1 MRQKQAFFILFLV
14 VYTCTSISLKAQKL
28 KITEVSASTTPSATP
43 STIPSAPNLI
53 VITTDGLR
61 WQEIFNGLDLA
72 LANHKK
78 FNHGDSAYLFNK
90 YDAATASERQA
101 KLLPFITQNLGKKGL
116 LFGNRFKENKVDVAN
131 PHWFSYPGYNE
142 IFTGYPD
149 SAINSNNYPPNPHE
163 NVLAFLQKQK
173 GYQNKVIAFGAWDAY
188 NRILNEA
195 ASGFPVING
204 FENLLPILQDPQTK
218 ILADMLKD
226 SYRPFKEAECL
237 DLFTHHQAKYYLT
250 TKRPKVMYIS
260 YGETDEWAHEGNYS
274 AYLDAAHQVDAWV
287 ADIWEWV
294 QRTPG
299 YKDNTYLLITT
310 DHGRGFGD
318 GWTDHGADVKGAS
331 SIWFG
336 LMGPDKQSNLNKI
349 AAAMKTNMGEQTA
362 NQQLYQKQ
370 LAATMAKLLGLTFTA
385 DHPIG
390 EPVY

>member
-1 MRQKQAFFILFLV
+1 MNQKSSIFAVFLAILIIQNNGLNAQKQIE
-14 VYTCTSISLKAQKL
+14 
-28 KITEVSASTTPSATP
+28 EVG
-43 STIPSAPNLI
+43 IDRSAPNLI

-61 WQEIFNGLDLA
+61 WQEVFNGMDFA
-72 LANHKK
+72 LANSKK
-78 FNHGDSAYLFNK
+78 FNHGDSAYIYKK
-90 YDAATASERQA
+90 YGSISVKERQA
-101 KLLPFITQNLGKKGL
+101 KLLPFITQTMGKNGL
-116 LFGNRFKENKVDVAN
+116 LFGNRFNDNKVDVAN

-173 GYQNKVIAFGAWDAY
+173 AYQNKVIAFGAWDAY

-204 FENLLPILQDPQTK
+204 FENVSSILKDPQTK
-218 ILADMLKD
+218 ILEQLLKD
-226 SYRPFKEAECL
+226 SYKPFKEAECL
-237 DLFTHHQAKYYLT
+237 DVFTHHQAKYYLE

-287 ADIWEWV
+287 NELWQWV
-294 QRTPG
+294 QSTPG

-310 DHGRGFGD
+310 DHGRGFGE

-336 LMGPDKQSNLNKI
+336 LMGPEKNSNLTKI
-349 AAAMKTNMGEQTA
+349 AVALKRTMGEQTA

-370 LAATMAKLLGLTFTA
+370 LAATMAKLLGLEFTPA
-385 DHPIG
+385 HPVG
-390 EPVY
+390 EAIY

>member
-1 MRQKQAFFILFLV
+1 MSQKSSIFALFLAILIFQNNGLNAQKQIEELGLGK
-14 VYTCTSISLKAQKL
+14 SS
-28 KITEVSASTTPSATP
+28 
-43 STIPSAPNLI
+43 PNLI

-61 WQEIFNGLDLA
+61 WQEVFNGMDFA
-72 LANHKK
+72 LANNRK

-90 YDAATASERQA
+90 YGSISVTERQT
-101 KLLPFITQNLGKKGL
+101 KLLPFITQTMGTKGL

-163 NVLAFLQKQK
+163 NILAFLQKQK
-173 GYQNKVIAFGAWDAY
+173 AYQNKVIAFGAWDAY

-204 FENLLPILQDPQTK
+204 FESLSSILPDSQTK
-218 ILADMLKD
+218 MLAQMLKD
-226 SYRPFKEAECL
+226 SYKPFKEAECL
-237 DLFTHHQAKYYLT
+237 DVFTHQQAKYYLE
-250 TKRPKVMYIS
+250 TKRPKAMYIS

-287 ADIWEWV
+287 AELWQWV
-294 QRTPG
+294 QSTPG

-310 DHGRGFGD
+310 DHGRGFGE

-336 LMGPDKQSNLNKI
+336 LMGPEKNSNLTSITDSMQKNLGVKI
-349 AAAMKTNMGEQTA
+349 NMGEQSN

-370 LAATMAKLLGLTFTA
+370 LAATMAKLLGLEFA
-385 DHPIG
+385 PAHPVG
-390 EPVY
+390 EAIY

>member
-1 MRQKQAFFILFLV
+1 MSQKSSIFALFLAILIFQNNGLNAQKQIEELGLGK
-14 VYTCTSISLKAQKL
+14 SS
-28 KITEVSASTTPSATP
+28 
-43 STIPSAPNLI
+43 PNLI

-61 WQEIFNGLDLA
+61 WQEVFNGMDFA
-72 LANHKK
+72 LANNRK

-90 YDAATASERQA
+90 YGSISVTERQA
-101 KLLPFITQNLGKKGL
+101 KLLPFITQTMGTKGL

-163 NVLAFLQKQK
+163 NILAFLQKQK
-173 GYQNKVIAFGAWDAY
+173 AYQNKVIAFGAWDAY

-204 FENLLPILQDPQTK
+204 FESLSSILPDSQTK
-218 ILADMLKD
+218 MLAQMLKD
-226 SYRPFKEAECL
+226 SYKPFKEAECL
-237 DLFTHHQAKYYLT
+237 DIFTHQQAKYYLE
-250 TKRPKVMYIS
+250 TKRPKAMYIS

-287 ADIWEWV
+287 AELWQWV
-294 QRTPG
+294 QSTPG

-310 DHGRGFGD
+310 DHGRGFGE

-336 LMGPDKQSNLNKI
+336 LMGPDKNSNLTSITDSMQKNLGVKI
-349 AAAMKTNMGEQTA
+349 NMGEQSN

-370 LAATMAKLLGLTFTA
+370 LAATMAKLLGLEFA
-385 DHPIG
+385 PAHPVG
-390 EPVY
+390 EAIY